1 MIAGPCLR
9 AADDTTDGRGAA
21 VLMLASS
28 EMNYDHAWSKK
39 MSSRSGNGWS
49 LQTLYGSHRVGSM
62 KTSVAAYLPFP
73 IGLAMGYALQRHL
86 GAKRTAVAP
95 VWRVLGTHKGKFPT
109 WMLAATKCSGLDYR
123 HATMSRLSEV
133 ELLDLY

>member
-28 EMNYDHAWSKK
+28 QMNDDHAPRTC
-39 MSSRSGNGWS
+39 RSGNGWS
-49 LQTLYGSHRVGSM
+49 SQTFYGSHRVCSM
-62 KTSVAAYLPFP
+62 KTSVAAYLSFP

-95 VWRVLGTHKGKFPT
+95 VCRVLG
-109 WMLAATKCSGLDYR
+109 
-123 HATMSRLSEV
+123 HAQRKNFRLGCWLRQNVWASIIDTLPRSVCRGV